1 MKHSFVLYVLCASLL
16 IASCSR
22 QEWDNP
28 FSSSDALLSDHEVI
42 VLQERDPQYP
52 LTDYTQL
59 LQQSAQTRGSEAVGL
74 ESLIGRSYK
83 LDSYPYE
90 STNNIGIPVID
101 MAQYAADYPDYY
113 FSIPSKESMT
123 NYHAFSGFQRFEAT
137 THTEEII
144 NANFSFNM
152 SILSIGAQNEY
163 KRIFDC
169 STVDLHNYVFGELG
183 VKFNDR
189 RYELIAPQNVIDTI
203 AKSYLKKSFL
213 DQLHYTT
220 PREFIQRY
228 GGFVLS
234 KFFSGGQA
242 TALFRGIH
250 IASTTTSS
258 TQKENNLN
266 IEMKGSVQLEDKSN
280 SSPAASLTIGRKS
293 TDKVST
299 TRQFSS
305 IAFSVRTLGGIPAF
319 SQFTMP
325 KELNEVVF
333 DLSAWSQS
341 LTTAE
346 NLTISELPEDALIPI
361 SEFIEEDNLK
371 DIFYTYYQYGI
382 DALPLDFEEPHI
394 EIYYIPTENDE
405 NSRTYYPYLVT
416 RYGEFYRMNRWV
428 CSSDA
433 ELQKEIADFQRWSSL
448 GHLRMELR
456 STVLREIIQPPYM
469 LGDECEFLETK
480 FTKFIDTQTGK
491 IYLLRTTY
499 ENKKL
504 AFSIYGEYAIN
515 DYGMEKLIEKTP
527 LADNMDLET
536 IKKEY
541 RIIAL

>member
-1 MKHSFVLYVLCASLL
+1 MKHSFALYALCSSLL

-22 QEWDNP
+22 QDWDNP

-52 LTDYTQL
+52 LTDYTQF
-59 LQQSAQTRGSEAVGL
+59 LQQSAQTRGSEAIGL

-101 MAQYAADYPDYY
+101 MAQYAIDYPDYY
-113 FSIPSKESMT
+113 YSIPLKESET
-123 NYHAFSGFQRFEAT
+123 HYYTFAGFQRFET
-137 THTEEII
+137 KTHTENII
-144 NANFSFNM
+144 NSNFSFNFA
-152 SILSIGAQNEY
+152 ILSIGAKNEY
-163 KRIFDC
+163 KRIFEC
-169 STVDLHNYVFGELG
+169 SEVNLQNNVFGELG
-183 VKFNDR
+183 IQFNDR
-189 RYELIAPQNVIDTI
+189 KYELIAPQNVIDTI

-220 PREFIQRY
+220 PREFIQRH

-242 TALFRGIH
+242 TALFRGIQ
-250 IASTTTSS
+250 IESTTTTS
-258 TQKENNLN
+258 TQQEINLN
-266 IEMKGSVQLEDKSN
+266 EEMKGSIQMKNN
-280 SSPAASLTIGRKS
+280 SDISAASSLTIGRKS

-299 TRQFSS
+299 TKQFSS
-305 IAFSVRTLGGIPAF
+305 IAFSIRTLGGIPAF
-319 SQFTMP
+319 SQFTTP

-341 LTTAE
+341 LATAE

-371 DIFYTYYQYGI
+371 DKFYTYYRYGI
-382 DALPLDFEEPHI
+382 DALPLNFEEPHI
-394 EIYYIPTENDE
+394 EIHYSPTESDE
-405 NSRTYYPYLVT
+405 EYRIYYPYLVT
-416 RYGEFYRMNRWV
+416 RYGEFFRMNKWV
-428 CSSDA
+428 CRSDA
-433 ELQKEIADFQRWSSL
+433 ELKEQIADIKRWSSL
-448 GHLRMELR
+448 GHLRTELHYYASR
-456 STVLREIIQPPYM
+456 AVIQPPYM
-469 LGDECEFLETK
+469 LGDECEFLETQ
-480 FTKFIDTQTGK
+480 FTKFIDAQTGK

-499 ENKKL
+499 EHKKL
-504 AFSIYGEYAIN
+504 AFSIYGEYVIN

-527 LADNMDLET
+527 LAENMDLET
-536 IKKEY
+536 IQKEY